1 MDSPAES
8 VFEVVTDAV
17 PAPQD
22 GIPAAA
28 ETAAIDTADSSQHA
42 LQHSQP
48 GVTAEEMPAWS
59 VDVEAADLTTEDM
72 PDQMVLQFAIELA
85 RAEHRY
91 LQDRYLQ
98 ALREEMESK
107 SKLKQLLEKHQEAK
121 AKLEASRLEVYRC
134 FALAAAFVTRNGSD
148 PRMEPVRPLAEPD
161 SDESGHE

>member
-1 MDSPAES
+1 MESPAES
-8 VFEVVTDAV
+8 VSEVVTDAV

-22 GIPAAA
+22 CIPAAP
-28 ETAAIDTADSSQHA
+28 ETAAVETTDSPQHA
-42 LQHSQP
+42 SQHSQP
-48 GVTAEEMPAWS
+48 EATVEEMPAWS
-59 VDVEAADLTTEDM
+59 VDVEAADLTIEDT
-72 PDQMVLQFAIELA
+72 PDQMVLQFTIELV

-98 ALREEMESK
+98 ALREEMEGK

-121 AKLEASRLEVYRC
+121 AKLEASRLEVDRC
-134 FALAAAFVTRNGSD
+134 FALAAAVVTRNGSD